1 MRELITSTPLVQPR
15 IEFHAALSNPGV
27 LYNVGNLI
35 AFLGAFMVCGLTAPE
50 GLTALH
56 LSLHFMG
63 NWPAALT
70 SFATVLF
77 WVSGMKY
84 ATAWAG
90 GFPPEPR
97 ANAAGHALSTCGA
110 LLIGCA
116 LMGLARSEV
125 SLALA
130 MIATMMHA
138 GGKLASWCAPDN
150 DGYFKAMPL
159 YSRVPYATT
168 LCLDL
173 RSDVVASAE
182 LTALPVVILLPCA
195 LLLATVF
202 WARADWLLLPKAK

>member
-1 MRELITSTPLVQPR
+1 MRELTPSTPLVQPHIALR
-15 IEFHAALSNPGV
+15 AALSNPGM
-27 LYNVGNLI
+27 LYNTGNVL
-35 AFLGAFMVCGLTAPE
+35 AFTGAILLCALTAPE
-50 GLTALH
+50 GLTGHSLR
-56 LSLHFMG
+56 LHFIG

-70 SFATVLF
+70 SFATLLF
-77 WVSGMKY
+77 WVGGMKY
-84 ATAWAG
+84 AAAWAY